1 VEVSSRSFMTG
12 MKRFA
17 YAQLVHICISRF
29 PLRTGRCHSMQSILI
44 DDLTESI
51 TNCFLNEGVNMSIAV
66 SIIGASGA
74 VGTTLATHILRSDLL
89 GPYDRLQLVGRG
101 ISASTAKLL
110 ATRID
115 LLDAFDDERVE
126 IEVVPNIEDVDGDV
140 VIVCAGNTISSKS
153 MNRRELGAAN
163 LPIFEHIADACAS
176 RVPEAL
182 FIVVSNPVELG
193 VEVFS
198 NKLNRHRVL
207 GMGAQQDSLRFAR
220 AIAKDLGISR
230 YDVHA
235 SVLGEHGQAM
245 VPLWST
251 VELMLSDPALE
262 AVLSQL
268 KELSGAILLEERVA
282 ALQDQVSELLRSAKI
297 AEAYEITRRALPD
310 ARILVE
316 PMITGHTMHSTP
328 NATANATLQCIAA
341 AMMNDHRRIHGQVML
356 DGEFLNLNGVCG
368 VPLNVN
374 QEGWQVAQLDG
385 LTANE
390 QIQVRSAAH
399 SIHDYLSSV
408 YSTADR
414 LVEVK

>member
-1 VEVSSRSFMTG
+1 
-12 MKRFA
+12 
-17 YAQLVHICISRF
+17 
-29 PLRTGRCHSMQSILI
+29 
-44 DDLTESI
+44 
-51 TNCFLNEGVNMSIAV
+51 
-66 SIIGASGA
+66 
-74 VGTTLATHILRSDLL
+74 
-89 GPYDRLQLVGRG
+89 
-101 ISASTAKLL
+101 
-110 ATRID
+110 
-115 LLDAFDDERVE
+115 
-126 IEVVPNIEDVDGDV
+126 
-140 VIVCAGNTISSKS
+140 
-153 MNRRELGAAN
+153 
-163 LPIFEHIADACAS
+163 
-176 RVPEAL
+176 
-182 FIVVSNPVELG
+182 
-193 VEVFS
+193 
-198 NKLNRHRVL
+198 
-207 GMGAQQDSLRFAR
+207 
-220 AIAKDLGISR
+220 
-230 YDVHA
+230 
-235 SVLGEHGQAM
+235 M

-414 LVEVK
+414 LVEVQ

>member
-1 VEVSSRSFMTG
+1 
-12 MKRFA
+12 
-17 YAQLVHICISRF
+17 
-29 PLRTGRCHSMQSILI
+29 
-44 DDLTESI
+44 
-51 TNCFLNEGVNMSIAV
+51 MSAAV

-89 GPYDRLQLVGRG
+89 GPNDRLQLVGRG
-101 ISASTAKLL
+101 ISTSTAKLL

-115 LLDAFDDERVE
+115 LLDAFDEERVE

-153 MNRRELGAAN
+153 TNRRDLGAAN

-176 RVPEAL
+176 RVPDAL

-193 VEVFS
+193 VAVLS
-198 NKLNRHRVL
+198 NKLDRHRVL

-230 YDVHA
+230 HEVHA

-245 VPLWST
+245 VPLWSS
-251 VELMLSDPALE
+251 VELMLSDPVLE
-262 AVLSQL
+262 AILSQL
-268 KELSGAILLEERVA
+268 RELSGSILLKERVA
-282 ALQDQVSELLRSAKI
+282 ALQDEVSRLLHSAKI
-297 AEAYEITRRALPD
+297 AEAYEVTRRALPD

-328 NATANATLQCIAA
+328 NATANATLHCIAA
-341 AMMNDHRRIHGQVML
+341 AMVNDRRRIHGQVML
-356 DGEFLNLNGVCG
+356 DGECLDLNGVCG

-374 QEGWQVAQLDG
+374 REGWQVAQLDA
-385 LTANE
+385 LTTNE
-390 QIQVRSAAH
+390 QIQIKNAAH
-399 SIHDYLSSV
+399 SINGYLTSV
-408 YSTADR
+408 YPTADQ
-414 LVEVK
+414 LVEAR